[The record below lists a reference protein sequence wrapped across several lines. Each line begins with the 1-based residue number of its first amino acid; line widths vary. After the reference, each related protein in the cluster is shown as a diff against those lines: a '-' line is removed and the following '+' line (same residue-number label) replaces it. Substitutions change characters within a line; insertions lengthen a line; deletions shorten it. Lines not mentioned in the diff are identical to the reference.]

1 MRHAPCERL
10 SRHPHEEAF
19 AAVVLCG
26 GYVEAGDTGRHA
38 LEPGDVVLHRAWES
52 HLDRFDR
59 RGAEVLL
66 LAIGDL
72 GAAAISG
79 CVADPD
85 TLAHVAERDPAAAAR
100 QLLADLEPKAATVTD
115 WPDLLSEALRSDPG
129 LCLGD
134 WAAAHG
140 LHPGSVSRGFRKV
153 FGITPAGFRIVQ
165 RTHRAVEAVRTT
177 EQPLQQIA
185 QECGF
190 ADQAHMSRAIRRMAR
205 TTPLA
210 LRRAQ
215 GAAISIPT

>member
-19 AAVVLCG
+19 AAVVLSG

-52 HLDRFDR
+52 HLDRFNR

-66 LAIGDL
+66 LATSDL
-72 GAAAISG
+72 GGAAVSG
-79 CVADPD
+79 RVADPD
-85 TLAHVAERDPAAAAR
+85 ALARSAERDPAGAVR
-100 QLLADLEPKAATVTD
+100 QLLAELKPKPAVVGD

-134 WAAAHG
+134 WAEAHG
-140 LHPGSVSRGFRKV
+140 LHPGSVSRGFRQV
-153 FGITPAGFRIVQ
+153 FGITPAGFRVVQ
-165 RTHRAVEAVRTT
+165 RTRRAIEALRGAG
-177 EQPLQQIA
+177 QPLQQIA

-190 ADQAHMSRAIRRMAR
+190 SDQAHMSRAVRRMAR

-210 LRRAQ
+210 LRRAPE
-215 GAAISIPT
+215 ALKHF